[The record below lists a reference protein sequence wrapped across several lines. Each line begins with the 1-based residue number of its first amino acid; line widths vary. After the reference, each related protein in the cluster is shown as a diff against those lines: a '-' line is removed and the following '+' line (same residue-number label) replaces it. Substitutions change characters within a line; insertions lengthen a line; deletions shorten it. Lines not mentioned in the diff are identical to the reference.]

1 MKTRFPIGSRVF
13 SFSAIPFSKNKYL
26 CISYNRIMLDYKY
39 NTLRLAFLLAAI
51 MLVAPCCKQKSNPTT
66 QQIELVKRQV
76 SADREA
82 LHEIESVDY
91 PQLEEDFYHCD
102 SMLQYVDQET
112 AVQQFDK
119 LNLAKAYLIQFQETL
134 PRMQAD
140 IDSSLLQLDRLE
152 ADANRRKRH
161 CQSAARTGPLFQRQ
175 TRQQPKRVGYPLK
188 TLTLIYNHDTTAA
201 PPTVSALFHLMGDCS
216 VIGQRQ
222 QEKTETVAAR

>member
-91 PQLEEDFYHCD
+91 PQLEDDFYHCD

-134 PRMQAD
+134 PRIQAD

-152 ADANRRKRH
+152 ADANSH
-161 CQSAARTGPLFQRQ
+161 YLSDSL
-175 TRQQPKRVGYPLK
+175 VLVYL
-188 TLTLIYNHDTTAA
+188 
-201 PPTVSALFHLMGDCS
+201 
-216 VIGQRQ
+216 
-222 QEKTETVAAR
+222 QEEKDIANRLHEQVLYFKDRLGNSQKELDILSKH

>member
-39 NTLRLAFLLAAI
+39 NTLRLAFLFAAI

-91 PQLEEDFYHCD
+91 PQLEDDFYHCD

-152 ADANRRKRH
+152 ADANSHYLSDSLVLVYLQEEKDIANRLHEQVLYFKDRLGNSRKELDILSKH
-161 CQSAARTGPLFQRQ
+161 
-175 TRQQPKRVGYPLK
+175 
-188 TLTLIYNHDTTAA
+188 
-201 PPTVSALFHLMGDCS
+201 
-216 VIGQRQ
+216 
-222 QEKTETVAAR
+222 

>member
-39 NTLRLAFLLAAI
+39 NTLRLAFLLATI

-82 LHEIESVDY
+82 LHGIESVDY
-91 PQLEEDFYHCD
+91 PQLEDDFYHCD

-152 ADANRRKRH
+152 ADANSHYLSDSLVLVYLQEEKDIANRLHEQVLYFKDRLGNSRKELDILSKH
-161 CQSAARTGPLFQRQ
+161 
-175 TRQQPKRVGYPLK
+175 
-188 TLTLIYNHDTTAA
+188 
-201 PPTVSALFHLMGDCS
+201 
-216 VIGQRQ
+216 
-222 QEKTETVAAR
+222 

>member
-1 MKTRFPIGSRVF
+1 MKTRFPIGNRVF

-91 PQLEEDFYHCD
+91 PQLEDDFYHCD

-152 ADANRRKRH
+152 ADANSHYLSDSLVLVYLQEEKDIANRLHEQVLYFKDRLGNSRKELDILSKH
-161 CQSAARTGPLFQRQ
+161 
-175 TRQQPKRVGYPLK
+175 
-188 TLTLIYNHDTTAA
+188 
-201 PPTVSALFHLMGDCS
+201 
-216 VIGQRQ
+216 
-222 QEKTETVAAR
+222 

>member
-26 CISYNRIMLDYKY
+26 CIPYNRIMLNYKY
-39 NTLRLAFLLAAI
+39 NTLRLAFLLATI
-51 MLVAPCCKQKSNPTT
+51 MLIAPCCKQKSNPTT
-66 QQIELVKRQV
+66 QQIAIMKRQV

-82 LHEIESVDY
+82 LHEIESIDY
-91 PQLEEDFYHCD
+91 PQLEDDFYHCD

-152 ADANRRKRH
+152 ADANSHYLSDSLVLVYLQEEKDIANRLHEQVLYFKDRLGNSRKELDILSKH
-161 CQSAARTGPLFQRQ
+161 
-175 TRQQPKRVGYPLK
+175 
-188 TLTLIYNHDTTAA
+188 
-201 PPTVSALFHLMGDCS
+201 
-216 VIGQRQ
+216 
-222 QEKTETVAAR
+222 

>member
-91 PQLEEDFYHCD
+91 PQLEDDFYHCD

-152 ADANRRKRH
+152 ADANSHYLSDSLVLVYLQEEKDIANRLHKQVLYFKDRLGNSRKELDILSKH
-161 CQSAARTGPLFQRQ
+161 
-175 TRQQPKRVGYPLK
+175 
-188 TLTLIYNHDTTAA
+188 
-201 PPTVSALFHLMGDCS
+201 
-216 VIGQRQ
+216 
-222 QEKTETVAAR
+222 

>member
-26 CISYNRIMLDYKY
+26 CISYNRIMLNYKY

-66 QQIELVKRQV
+66 QQIELLKRQV

-91 PQLEEDFYHCD
+91 PQLEDDFYHCD

-134 PRMQAD
+134 SRMQAD

-152 ADANRRKRH
+152 ADANSH
-161 CQSAARTGPLFQRQ
+161 YLSDSL
-175 TRQQPKRVGYPLK
+175 VLVYL
-188 TLTLIYNHDTTAA
+188 
-201 PPTVSALFHLMGDCS
+201 
-216 VIGQRQ
+216 
-222 QEKTETVAAR
+222 QEEKDIADRLHEQVLYFKDRLGNSQKELDILSKH

>member
-82 LHEIESVDY
+82 LHEIESVAY
-91 PQLEEDFYHCD
+91 PQLENDFYRCD
-102 SMLQYVDQET
+102 SMLQYVDQEI
-112 AVQQFDK
+112 AAQQFDK

-152 ADANRRKRH
+152 ADANSHYLSDSLVLVYLQEEKDIANRLHEQVLYFKDRLGNSRKELDILSKH
-161 CQSAARTGPLFQRQ
+161 
-175 TRQQPKRVGYPLK
+175 
-188 TLTLIYNHDTTAA
+188 
-201 PPTVSALFHLMGDCS
+201 
-216 VIGQRQ
+216 
-222 QEKTETVAAR
+222 

>member
-1 MKTRFPIGSRVF
+1 MKTRFPIGRVF

-26 CISYNRIMLDYKY
+26 CIPYNRIMLNYKY
-39 NTLRLAFLLAAI
+39 NTLRLAFLLATI
-51 MLVAPCCKQKSNPTT
+51 MLIAPCCKQKSNPTT

-82 LHEIESVDY
+82 LHEIESDDY
-91 PQLEEDFYHCD
+91 PQLEDDFYHCD

-152 ADANRRKRH
+152 ADANSHYLSDSLVLVYLQEEKDNANRLHEQVLYFKDRLGNSRKELDILSKH
-161 CQSAARTGPLFQRQ
+161 
-175 TRQQPKRVGYPLK
+175 
-188 TLTLIYNHDTTAA
+188 
-201 PPTVSALFHLMGDCS
+201 
-216 VIGQRQ
+216 
-222 QEKTETVAAR
+222 

>member
-39 NTLRLAFLLAAI
+39 NTLRLAFLLATI
-51 MLVAPCCKQKSNPTT
+51 MLIAPCCKQKSNPTT

-91 PQLEEDFYHCD
+91 PQLEDDFYHCD

-134 PRMQAD
+134 SRMQAD

-152 ADANRRKRH
+152 ADANSH
-161 CQSAARTGPLFQRQ
+161 YLSDSL
-175 TRQQPKRVGYPLK
+175 VLVYL
-188 TLTLIYNHDTTAA
+188 
-201 PPTVSALFHLMGDCS
+201 
-216 VIGQRQ
+216 
-222 QEKTETVAAR
+222 QEEKDIANRLHEQVLYFKDRLGNSQKELDILSKH

>member
-1 MKTRFPIGSRVF
+1 
-13 SFSAIPFSKNKYL
+13 
-26 CISYNRIMLDYKY
+26 MLDYKY

-91 PQLEEDFYHCD
+91 PQLEDDFYHCD

-152 ADANRRKRH
+152 ADANSHYLSDSLVLVYLQEEKDIANRLHEQVLYFKDRLGNSRKELDILSKH
-161 CQSAARTGPLFQRQ
+161 
-175 TRQQPKRVGYPLK
+175 
-188 TLTLIYNHDTTAA
+188 
-201 PPTVSALFHLMGDCS
+201 
-216 VIGQRQ
+216 
-222 QEKTETVAAR
+222 

>member
-26 CISYNRIMLDYKY
+26 CIPYNRIMLDYKY
-39 NTLRLAFLLAAI
+39 NTLRLAFLLATI
-51 MLVAPCCKQKSNPTT
+51 MLIAPCCKQKSNPTT

-91 PQLEEDFYHCD
+91 PQLEDVFYHCD

-152 ADANRRKRH
+152 ADANSH
-161 CQSAARTGPLFQRQ
+161 YLSDSL
-175 TRQQPKRVGYPLK
+175 VLVYL
-188 TLTLIYNHDTTAA
+188 
-201 PPTVSALFHLMGDCS
+201 
-216 VIGQRQ
+216 
-222 QEKTETVAAR
+222 QEEKDIADRLHEQVLYFKDRLGNSQKELDILSKH

>member
-91 PQLEEDFYHCD
+91 PQLEDDFYHCD

-152 ADANRRKRH
+152 ADANSH
-161 CQSAARTGPLFQRQ
+161 YLSDSL
-175 TRQQPKRVGYPLK
+175 VLVYL
-188 TLTLIYNHDTTAA
+188 
-201 PPTVSALFHLMGDCS
+201 
-216 VIGQRQ
+216 
-222 QEKTETVAAR
+222 QEEKDIANRLHEQVLYFKDRLGNSQKELDILSKH

>member
-76 SADREA
+76 SADRET

-91 PQLEEDFYHCD
+91 PQLEDDFYHCD

-152 ADANRRKRH
+152 ADANSHYLSDSLVLVYLQEEKDIANRLHEQVLYFKDRLGNSRKKLDILSKH
-161 CQSAARTGPLFQRQ
+161 
-175 TRQQPKRVGYPLK
+175 
-188 TLTLIYNHDTTAA
+188 
-201 PPTVSALFHLMGDCS
+201 
-216 VIGQRQ
+216 
-222 QEKTETVAAR
+222 

>member
-66 QQIELVKRQV
+66 QQIELLKRQV

-91 PQLEEDFYHCD
+91 PQLEDDFYHCD

-134 PRMQAD
+134 SRMQAD

-152 ADANRRKRH
+152 ADANSH
-161 CQSAARTGPLFQRQ
+161 YLSDSL
-175 TRQQPKRVGYPLK
+175 VLVYL
-188 TLTLIYNHDTTAA
+188 
-201 PPTVSALFHLMGDCS
+201 
-216 VIGQRQ
+216 
-222 QEKTETVAAR
+222 QEEKDIADRLHEQVLYFKDRLGNSQKELDILSKH

>member
-26 CISYNRIMLDYKY
+26 CIPYNRIMLNYKY
-39 NTLRLAFLLAAI
+39 NTLRLAFLLATI
-51 MLVAPCCKQKSNPTT
+51 MLIAPCCKQKSNPTT

-76 SADREA
+76 NADREA
-82 LHEIESVDY
+82 LHGIESVDY
-91 PQLEEDFYHCD
+91 PQLEDDFYHCD

-152 ADANRRKRH
+152 ADANSHYLSDSLVLVYLQEEKDIANRLHEQVLYFKDRLGNSRKELDILSKH
-161 CQSAARTGPLFQRQ
+161 
-175 TRQQPKRVGYPLK
+175 
-188 TLTLIYNHDTTAA
+188 
-201 PPTVSALFHLMGDCS
+201 
-216 VIGQRQ
+216 
-222 QEKTETVAAR
+222 

>member
-76 SADREA
+76 NADREA
-82 LHEIESVDY
+82 LHGIESVDY
-91 PQLEEDFYHCD
+91 PQLEDDFYHCD

-152 ADANRRKRH
+152 TDANSHYLSDSLVLVYLQEEKDIANRLHEQVLYFKDRLGNSRKELDILSKH
-161 CQSAARTGPLFQRQ
+161 
-175 TRQQPKRVGYPLK
+175 
-188 TLTLIYNHDTTAA
+188 
-201 PPTVSALFHLMGDCS
+201 
-216 VIGQRQ
+216 
-222 QEKTETVAAR
+222 

>member
-1 MKTRFPIGSRVF
+1 MQTRFPIGSRVF

-76 SADREA
+76 STDREA

-91 PQLEEDFYHCD
+91 PQLEDDFYHCD

-152 ADANRRKRH
+152 ADANSHYLSDSLVLVYLQEEKDIANRLHEQVLYFKDRLGNSRKELDILSKH
-161 CQSAARTGPLFQRQ
+161 
-175 TRQQPKRVGYPLK
+175 
-188 TLTLIYNHDTTAA
+188 
-201 PPTVSALFHLMGDCS
+201 
-216 VIGQRQ
+216 
-222 QEKTETVAAR
+222 

>member
-66 QQIELVKRQV
+66 QQIELVKRLV

-91 PQLEEDFYHCD
+91 PQLEDDFYHCD

-152 ADANRRKRH
+152 ADANSHYLSDSLVLVYLQEEKDIANRLHEQVLYFKDRLGNSRKELDILSKH
-161 CQSAARTGPLFQRQ
+161 
-175 TRQQPKRVGYPLK
+175 
-188 TLTLIYNHDTTAA
+188 
-201 PPTVSALFHLMGDCS
+201 
-216 VIGQRQ
+216 
-222 QEKTETVAAR
+222 

>member
-39 NTLRLAFLLAAI
+39 NTLRLAFLLATI
-51 MLVAPCCKQKSNPTT
+51 MLIAPCCKQKSNPTT

-82 LHEIESVDY
+82 LHEIESIDY
-91 PQLEEDFYHCD
+91 PQLEDDFYHCD

-152 ADANRRKRH
+152 ADANSHYLSDSLVLVYLQEEKDIANRLHEQVFYFKDRLGNSRKELDILSKH
-161 CQSAARTGPLFQRQ
+161 
-175 TRQQPKRVGYPLK
+175 
-188 TLTLIYNHDTTAA
+188 
-201 PPTVSALFHLMGDCS
+201 
-216 VIGQRQ
+216 
-222 QEKTETVAAR
+222 

>member
-51 MLVAPCCKQKSNPTT
+51 MLVAPCCKQKPNPTT

-91 PQLEEDFYHCD
+91 PQLEDDFYHCD

-152 ADANRRKRH
+152 ADANSHYLSDSLVLVYLQEEKDIANRLHEQVLYFKDRLGNSRKELDILSKH
-161 CQSAARTGPLFQRQ
+161 
-175 TRQQPKRVGYPLK
+175 
-188 TLTLIYNHDTTAA
+188 
-201 PPTVSALFHLMGDCS
+201 
-216 VIGQRQ
+216 
-222 QEKTETVAAR
+222 